1 MNRKLT
7 LMPVFAMCVSFLRGD
22 SHSQKPVT
30 DSFDRSAR
38 VLRTDKL
45 CESPGGLSD
54 STSLTSH
61 IDKSGLFEESSTKVS
76 IPAFLSSSPKGKI
89 NVEEKDP

>member
-1 MNRKLT
+1 MRRTKIQMVQLGKH
-7 LMPVFAMCVSFLRGD
+7 LQKSLAPVFVP
-22 SHSQKPVT
+22 KPCK
-30 DSFDRSAR
+30 FGF
-38 VLRTDKL
+38 KI
-45 CESPGGLSD
+45 GGLSD